1 MVRVEELCELFV
13 CAAKSGFRREGH
25 NSNSLLLV
33 LGFRLLDIYLVLP
46 PAFVQG
52 VVVD

>member
-13 CAAKSGFRREGH
+13 RGKERIRRERH

-33 LGFRLLDIYLVLP
+33 LGFRLLEIYLVLP

-52 VVVD
+52 IIVD